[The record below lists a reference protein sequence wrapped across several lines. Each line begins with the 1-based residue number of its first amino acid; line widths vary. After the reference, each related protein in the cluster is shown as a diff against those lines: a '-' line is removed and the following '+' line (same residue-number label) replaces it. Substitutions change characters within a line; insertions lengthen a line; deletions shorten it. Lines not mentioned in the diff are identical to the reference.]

1 MSVPVLAP
9 VLDREEYVE
18 QAYFFRTFAERLRE
32 GVPAQIALTQIRDEL
47 LTTTKLPLA
56 LDYLATELK
65 HSGLLGVGM
74 KRLPHYFTP
83 FQAFVVCKAEEEGLR
98 FSFDHALKVLE
109 GEARYRSEKP
119 TPAGLFVYEFE
130 VLARCQLG
138 YQEGLDCMEQD
149 SFFNKDWRRFFE
161 TLRRSMGEVEFA
173 DLIYLHSEQYI
184 QDQQRLGREGP
195 WPTPLFGLK
204 EGRIAKASH
213 GRDPLYLFA
222 ALQRQL
228 GYPEVPRLRP
238 AAEERGVL
246 QMLEN
251 KIRELEMRL
260 RLLEGEVRGQID
272 VIQSL
277 GQPEIAE
284 PPPNPLHQ
292 PEE

>member
-1 MSVPVLAP
+1 
-9 VLDREEYVE
+9 
-18 QAYFFRTFAERLRE
+18 
-32 GVPAQIALTQIRDEL
+32 
-47 LTTTKLPLA
+47 
-56 LDYLATELK
+56 
-65 HSGLLGVGM
+65 
-74 KRLPHYFTP
+74 
-83 FQAFVVCKAEEEGLR
+83 
-98 FSFDHALKVLE
+98 
-109 GEARYRSEKP
+109 
-119 TPAGLFVYEFE
+119 
-130 VLARCQLG
+130 
-138 YQEGLDCMEQD
+138 
-149 SFFNKDWRRFFE
+149 
-161 TLRRSMGEVEFA
+161 MGEVEFA

-284 PPPNPLHQ
+284 PPPQ
-292 PEE
+292 PPPPAGRIARAGSNTPRTSHHEPNFLQKPGLETSSTKSLSLC